1 MKGEQPRFDGS
12 GMDGSELRFELQR
25 LHGESYGWALCCCA
39 RDRSAAE
46 DVVQEVYVKV
56 LGGKA
61 KYDGRSDFKTWL
73 FAVIRHTAADE
84 RRRNLLCRLR
94 LWAYQPPITA
104 EEPAEVTLCRS
115 EVQHAFRQ
123 ALSKLP
129 GRQQQILQLVFYH
142 DLSLSEAAGVM
153 RVSLGSA
160 RTHYDR
166 GKKAIRERLEEH
178 ADASRPEPTRPRS
191 GAVPGMVL

>member
-1 MKGEQPRFDGS
+1 
-12 GMDGSELRFELQR
+12 MDGSELRFELER
-25 LHGESYGWALCCCA
+25 LHGESYGWAVCCCA
-39 RDRSAAE
+39 RDRGVAD

-84 RRRNLLCRLR
+84 RRRNLLRRLR
-94 LWAYQPPITA
+94 LWPYQPPIAPEETA
-104 EEPAEVTLCRS
+104 DATLCRS
-115 EVQHAFRQ
+115 ELQHAFRQ
-123 ALSKLP
+123 ALAALP
-129 GRQQQILQLVFYH
+129 RRQQQILQLVFYH
-142 DLSLSEAAGVM
+142 DLSLSESAGVM
-153 RVSLGSA
+153 GVSLGSA

-178 ADASRPEPTRPRS
+178 DDARRPERTRPRS
-191 GAVPGMVL
+191 GPVPGMVL